1 MMELHKYNI
10 KTNYF
15 AFALIAS
22 LFFLWGMANNMNDTL
37 LAAFKRIMSM
47 SDFQSSLVQFAFYGA
62 YFCFALPAA
71 IFISKYSYKSGIIL
85 GLSLYA
91 CGTFLFYPAGN
102 MSSYPFFLFAIYVM
116 AAGCA
121 ILETTANPYILSL
134 GASENATRRLN
145 IAQTLN
151 PLGAIVGIFISRHFI
166 LSELNTAS
174 ATERS
179 SMSQVA
185 LDTMMHQE
193 LNSVSET
200 YVYIGFAL
208 IVILLIILCVR
219 MPAGRDNTHKM
230 MLGKVFSQLWR
241 NSMWRYGVI
250 AQFFYVGVQTG
261 VWSFTIRLAMQ
272 ELGLM
277 ENAASLIFLYSIIAF
292 TLFRFIF
299 TWIMKYI
306 RPERL
311 LIFASVAA
319 IACTIGVILTNG
331 LTSVVFLILISAWM
345 SLMFPTI
352 YGVALEGLEGEE
364 AKLGASGLIMAI
376 LGGALI
382 TPLQAWISDLSGVSN
397 SFIVPLACFAIVLTY
412 AIYATNNASYHVN

>member
-1 MMELHKYNI
+1 MELHKYSF

-47 SDFQSSLVQFAFYGA
+47 SDLQSSLVQFAFYGA

-71 IFISKYSYKSGIIL
+71 IFISKYSYKSGIML

-134 GASENATRRLN
+134 GASDNATRRLN

-151 PLGAIVGIFISRHFI
+151 PLGAIAGIFISRHFI

-179 SMSQVA
+179 KMTEDA
-185 LDTMMHQE
+185 LDAVMHQE

-208 IVILLIILCVR
+208 IAILLVILCVR
-219 MPAGRDNTHKM
+219 MPAGQDNTHKM
-230 MLGKVFSQLWR
+230 NFGKAFSHLCK
-241 NSMWRYGVI
+241 NPMWRYGVV

-261 VWSFTIRLAMQ
+261 VWSFTIRLAMR

-311 LIFASVAA
+311 LIFASIAA
-319 IACTIGVILTNG
+319 IVSTVGVILTNG
-331 LTSVVFLILISAWM
+331 LTSVVFLIFISAWM

-352 YGVALEGLEGEE
+352 YGIALEGLEGEE
-364 AKLGASGLIMAI
+364 AKIGASGLIMAI

-382 TPLQAWISDLSGVSN
+382 TPLQGWISDISGVSN
-397 SFIVPLACFAIVLTY
+397 SFIVPLACFAVVLTY

>member
-1 MMELHKYNI
+1 MELHKYNI

-37 LAAFKRIMSM
+37 LAAFKSIMSM
-47 SDFQSSLVQFAFYGA
+47 SDLQSSLVQFAFYGA

-71 IFISKYSYKSGIIL
+71 IFISKHSYKSGIIL

-134 GASENATRRLN
+134 GASDNATRRLN

-151 PLGAIVGIFISRHFI
+151 PLGAIAGIFISRHFI

-179 SMSQVA
+179 KMSEYA
-185 LDTMMHQE
+185 LDAVMHQE

-208 IVILLIILCVR
+208 IAILLVILCVR
-219 MPAGRDNTHKM
+219 MPAGQDNTHKM
-230 MLGKVFSQLWR
+230 NLGKAFSHLWKTP
-241 NSMWRYGVI
+241 MWRYGAV

-261 VWSFTIRLAMQ
+261 VWSFNIRLAMR

-311 LIFASVAA
+311 LIFASIAA
-319 IACTIGVILTNG
+319 IVSTVGVILTNG

-352 YGVALEGLEGEE
+352 YGIALERLEGEE
-364 AKLGASGLIMAI
+364 AKIGASGLIMAI

-382 TPLQAWISDLSGVSN
+382 TPLQGWISDISCVSN
-397 SFIVPLACFAIVLTY
+397 SFIVPLACFAVVLTY

>member
-1 MMELHKYNI
+1 MELHKYNI

-37 LAAFKRIMSM
+37 LAAFKRIMSI

-208 IVILLIILCVR
+208 ILILLIILCVR

-241 NSMWRYGVI
+241 NPMWRYGVI

>member
-1 MMELHKYNI
+1 MELHKYNI

-47 SDFQSSLVQFAFYGA
+47 SDLQSSLVQFAFYGA

-151 PLGAIVGIFISRHFI
+151 PLGAIAGIFISRHFI

-241 NSMWRYGVI
+241 NPMWRYGVI